1 MNRGPK
7 DSTAFS
13 RQEYWSML
21 QFPVPEDLPVPGI
34 EPPSLGSPAL
44 VGRFLI
50 TALPG
55 KPEFKIYGIQVKP
68 CPPKLHELF
77 HLPLSCC
84 INDSGK
90 HLMT

>member
-1 MNRGPK
+1 MNWGPQG
-7 DSTAFS
+7 SMGFS

-21 QFPVPEDLPVPGI
+21 PFPVPEDLPVPGI
-34 EPPSLGSPAL
+34 EPASLGSPAL

-55 KPEFKIYGIQVKP
+55 KPELKIYGIQVKP
-68 CPPKLHELF
+68 CPPTVHELF
-77 HLPLSCC
+77 HLPLNCC